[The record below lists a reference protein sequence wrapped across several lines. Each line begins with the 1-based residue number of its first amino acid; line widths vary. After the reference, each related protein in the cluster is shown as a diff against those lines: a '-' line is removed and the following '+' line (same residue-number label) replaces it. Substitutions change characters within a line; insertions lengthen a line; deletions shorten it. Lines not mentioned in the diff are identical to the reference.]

1 MRCSV
6 ISLQPIRCI
15 NCTYWILS
23 ECIASMNAAWAC
35 CAAFGSIVYSL
46 LRCVYYSTVGCC
58 CQAAIK
64 TFSSCSKK
72 KVMLSSPLLYPQR
85 KRTPPSLVSST
96 ESMMTFC
103 RGLRCASIMPAL
115 SAVALMRR
123 VCILLLVAAN
133 HTCCIIPI
141 QHCTDCHYINCH
153 CYCCHLLLLVTMCLL

>member
-6 ISLQPIRCI
+6 SSLTPIRCI
-15 NCTYWILS
+15 NCTYWMLS
-23 ECIASMNAAWAC
+23 KCIASMNAAWAC
-35 CAAFGSIVYSL
+35 CAAFGSIWCSL
-46 LRCVYYSTVGCC
+46 LLCVYYSRVGCC

-103 RGLRCASIMPAL
+103 RGLRYASVMPAL
-115 SAVALMRR
+115 SAVALMLRVLTSQVQRSGVYWLHTTQRIVDPNILPLRR
-123 VCILLLVAAN
+123 VELPLLP
-133 HTCCIIPI
+133 C
-141 QHCTDCHYINCH
+141 
-153 CYCCHLLLLVTMCLL
+153 